1 MTDLDTL
8 IEEYARLVVD
18 VGVNLQPG
26 QLLLVDADVEHAP
39 FVAAVAKAAY
49 EAGASWVDANYSDQR
64 VKRSF
69 IQHAPDE
76 SLTYSP
82 PWLVQRATQTIE
94 GRGAILSLTG
104 DADLNVFADLDP
116 TRVGATRMVA
126 LREAR
131 RRGIDERT
139 LAWCVAGCATRGW
152 AQQIFGEPDVERLWR
167 ELART
172 VRLDEDDPVAAW
184 REHVA
189 RLNERRRLLTERRFD
204 AIHFRGPGTDL
215 TVKLLPGSTWE
226 GAEAETVW
234 GQTHLPNVP
243 TEEVFTTPDL
253 RGTEGVVRSTMPL
266 ALLGVVVRDLELRFE
281 NGKIVEVN
289 ASEGADVVRA
299 QLASEP
305 QAPYLG
311 EIALVD
317 GESRVGQSGIVFFD
331 TLYDE
336 NAASHIAYGGAY
348 PFVVEG
354 GAELDRDGQLAAGIN
369 VANVH
374 TDLMIG
380 GNDVEVDGVKNG
392 EAVPLLRGGT
402 WQLR

>member
-1 MTDLDTL
+1 MTELEQL
-8 IEEYARLVVD
+8 IEDYARLVVR

-26 QLLLVDADVEHAP
+26 QLLLIEADVEHTA
-39 FVAAVAKAAY
+39 FVAAVAREAY
-49 EAGASWVDANYSDQR
+49 AAGASWVDANYTDQL
-64 VKRSF
+64 VKRAF
-69 IQHAPDE
+69 IENAPEE

-82 PWLVQRATQTIE
+82 PWLVERVTQAIDAE
-94 GRGAILSLTG
+94 GAMLSLTG
-104 DADLNVFADLDP
+104 DADPNVFADLDP
-116 TRVGATRMVA
+116 ARVGATRMVA
-126 LREAR
+126 LRDAR
-131 RRGIDERT
+131 RRGIDELR
-139 LAWCVAGCATRGW
+139 LVWCVAGCATRGW
-152 AQQIFGEPDVERLWR
+152 AQQVFGEPDVERLWR

-172 VRLDEDDPVAAW
+172 VRLDEDDPVDAW

-189 RLNERRRLLTERRFD
+189 RLMERTQLLTERRFD
-204 AIHFRGPGTDL
+204 AIRFRGPGTDL
-215 TVKLLPGSTWE
+215 TIRLLPGSTWE
-226 GAEAETVW
+226 GAEGKTVW

-243 TEEVFTTPDL
+243 TEEVFTTPDF

-266 ALLGVVVRDLELRFE
+266 SLLGVVVRGLELRFE
-281 NGKIVEVN
+281 NGKIVEVK

-317 GESRVGQSGIVFFD
+317 GDSRVGQSGIVFFD

-354 GAELDRDGQLAAGIN
+354 GLELDREGQIAAGIN

-380 GNDVEVDGVKNG
+380 GDDVEVDGLKNG
-392 EAVPLLRGGT
+392 DVVPLLRGGA

>member
-1 MTDLDTL
+1 MTDLDQL
-8 IEEYARLVVD
+8 IEDYARLVVR

-26 QLLLVDADVEHAP
+26 QLLLVEADVEHAP
-39 FVAAVAKAAY
+39 FVAAVAREAY
-49 EAGASWVDANYSDQR
+49 AAGASWVDANYTDQLVR
-64 VKRSF
+64 RAF
-69 IQHAPDE
+69 IEHAPEE

-82 PWLVQRATQTIE
+82 PWLVERVTQAIDAE
-94 GRGAILSLTG
+94 GALLSLTG
-104 DADLNVFADLDP
+104 DADPNVFADLDP
-116 TRVGATRMVA
+116 ARVGATRMVA
-126 LREAR
+126 LRDAR
-131 RRGIDERT
+131 RRGVDELR

-152 AQQIFGEPDVERLWR
+152 AQQVFGEPDVERLWR
-167 ELART
+167 ELGLT

-184 REHVA
+184 REHVT
-189 RLNERRRLLTERRFD
+189 RLEERTRLLTERRFD
-204 AIHFRGPGTDL
+204 AIRFRGPGTDL
-215 TVKLLPGSTWE
+215 TIRLLPGSRWE
-226 GAEAETVW
+226 GAEGQTVW

-243 TEEVFTTPDL
+243 TEEVFTTPDF

-266 ALLGVVVRDLELRFE
+266 SLLGVVVRDLELRFE
-281 NGKIVEVN
+281 NGKIVEVK

-317 GESRVGQSGIVFFD
+317 GDSRVGQSGIVFFD

-336 NAASHIAYGGAY
+336 NAASHVAYGGAY

-354 GAELDRDGQLAAGIN
+354 GLELDRDGQLAAGIN

-380 GNDVEVDGVKNG
+380 GDDVEVDGVKNG
-392 EAVPLLRGGT
+392 DVVPLLRGGT